1 MSVPRKGHPL
11 RRIDALLLSRTR
23 RGARRRSSVWQA
35 TWRGGQR
42 AQHPAARRSC
52 RDEKATQLDGNA
64 RLEATKP
71 DKDDSNYQSVGS
83 KGRNGECCFHA
94 ATLTA
99 LARLGGR
106 GRGAPNKSGRN
117 LSRGMPVAASTAS
130 TRSDGM
136 RPVWH
141 QFHTFCFVH
150 PHAFPSFSREPA
162 ARTACLT
169 MFSLMMTLN
178 HKRPTTSRL
187 H

>member
-1 MSVPRKGHPL
+1 M
-11 RRIDALLLSRTR
+11 LSWTR
-23 RGARRRSSVWQA
+23 RGAQQRSRFEV
-35 TWRGGQR
+35 G
-42 AQHPAARRSC
+42 HLARRMGADVAASATGGTAHRGTQEPMRPAKRPG
-52 RDEKATQLDGNA
+52 RDTQRNDDGDA
-64 RLEATKP
+64 RLEAAKP
-71 DKDDSNYQSVGS
+71 DKSNGNDQSVGS
-83 KGRNGECCFHA
+83 KGRNCECCSHA

-106 GRGAPNKSGRN
+106 GRGAPNRSGRN

-169 MFSLMMTLN
+169 MFSLMGPLN
-178 HKRPTTSRL
+178 HKRRATSRL